1 MNTKNH
7 PWENIY
13 ARDGRIFTEP
23 FSAFSS
29 VVQKFNQNQCRNI
42 LDLGCGNGRH
52 VVALMNLNF
61 GVVGLDISPTGLS
74 LTQEWLEDEVL
85 PANLICGDMR
95 HSLPFK
101 ENCFDGLI
109 STQVIHHS
117 LLAEIR
123 LTISEI
129 WRVMTD
135 GGIAFVTV
143 AGKKHDDTPYD
154 EIEPGTFVPLE
165 GSEKGLPHHIFTEVE
180 LRAAFSDFE
189 IMDLDPRDQ
198 GRVLT
203 IWVRK
208 PSKEEKS
215 N

>member
-1 MNTKNH
+1 MNAKNH

-13 ARDGRIFTEP
+13 SRDGRIFTEP

-29 VVQKFNQNQCRNI
+29 VVQNFNQNQCRNI

-52 VVALMNLNF
+52 VVALMNLNL

-74 LTQEWLEDEVL
+74 LTQEWLEDEEL

-101 ENCFDGLI
+101 DNCFDGLI

-117 LLAEIR
+117 LLEEISH
-123 LTISEI
+123 TISEI

-135 GGIAFVTV
+135 GGIAFVTL
-143 AGKKHDDTPYD
+143 AGKKHDNLPYG

-165 GSEKGLPHHIFTEVE
+165 GSEKGLPHHIFTEKE
-180 LRAAFSDFE
+180 LFREFE
-189 IMDLDPRDQ
+189 IFQIQDISLRDK
-198 GRVLT
+198 GRVRA
-203 IWVRK
+203 IWLK
-208 PSKEEKS
+208 KIE
-215 N
+215 

>member
-1 MNTKNH
+1 MNAKNH

-23 FSAFSS
+23 FPAFSS
-29 VVQKFNQNQCRNI
+29 VVQKFTQNQCRRI

-61 GVVGLDISPTGLS
+61 KTIGIDISPTGLS
-74 LTQEWLEDEVL
+74 LTRKWLEEENL
-85 PANLICGDMR
+85 PANLVCGDIR
-95 HSLPFK
+95 HCLPFK
-101 ENCFDGLI
+101 KNSFDGLI

-143 AGKKHDDTPYD
+143 AGKKHQDTPYD
-154 EIEPGTFVPLE
+154 EIEPGTFVPLA
-165 GSEKGLPHHIFTEVE
+165 GTEKGLPHHIFTEDE
-180 LRAAFSDFE
+180 LWREFE
-189 IMDLDPRDQ
+189 HFQIQEIGPRDE
-198 GRVLT
+198 GRVLA
-203 IWVRK
+203 IWLKKVV
-208 PSKEEKS
+208 
-215 N
+215 

>member
-1 MNTKNH
+1 MNAKNH

-13 ARDGRIFTEP
+13 ARDGHIFTEP

-29 VVQKFNQNQCRNI
+29 VVQNFNQYQCRNI

-52 VVALMNLNF
+52 VVALMNLNL

-74 LTQEWLEDEVL
+74 LTQEWLEDEEL

-101 ENCFDGLI
+101 DNCFDGLI

-135 GGIAFVTV
+135 GGIAFVTL
-143 AGKKHDDTPYD
+143 AGKKHVDLPYD

-165 GSEKGLPHHIFTEVE
+165 GTEKGLPHHIFTEDE
-180 LRAAFSDFE
+180 LYREFE
-189 IMDLDPRDQ
+189 LFQIQEISLRDK
-198 GRVLT
+198 GRVRA
-203 IWVRK
+203 IWLKKAV
-208 PSKEEKS
+208 
-215 N
+215 

>member
-1 MNTKNH
+1 MNSKNH

-13 ARDGRIFTEP
+13 ARDGHIFTEP

-29 VVQKFNQNQCRNI
+29 VVQKFNQYQCRNI

-74 LTQEWLEDEVL
+74 LTQEWLEDEEL

-101 ENCFDGLI
+101 DNCFDGLI

-117 LLAEIR
+117 LLEEISH
-123 LTISEI
+123 TISEI

-135 GGIAFVTV
+135 GGIAFVTL
-143 AGKKHDDTPYD
+143 AGKKHDNLPYG

-165 GSEKGLPHHIFTEVE
+165 GSEKGLPHHIFTEKE
-180 LRAAFSDFE
+180 LFREFE
-189 IMDLDPRDQ
+189 IFQIQDISLRDK
-198 GRVLT
+198 GRVRA
-203 IWVRK
+203 IWLK
-208 PSKEEKS
+208 KIE
-215 N
+215 

>member
-1 MNTKNH
+1 MNAKNH

-13 ARDGRIFTEP
+13 SRDGRIFTEP

-29 VVQKFNQNQCRNI
+29 VVQNFNQNQCRNI

-52 VVALMNLNF
+52 VVALMNLNL

-74 LTQEWLEDEVL
+74 LTQEWLEDEEL

-101 ENCFDGLI
+101 DNCFDGLI

-123 LTISEI
+123 HTISEI

-135 GGIAFVTV
+135 GGIAFVTL
-143 AGKKHDDTPYD
+143 AGKKHVDLPYD

-165 GSEKGLPHHIFTEVE
+165 GSEKGLPHHIFTEKE
-180 LRAAFSDFE
+180 LFREFE
-189 IMDLDPRDQ
+189 NFQIQEISLKDK
-198 GRVLT
+198 GRVRA
-203 IWVRK
+203 IWLK
-208 PSKEEKS
+208 KIE
-215 N
+215 

>member
-1 MNTKNH
+1 MKTKNH

-23 FSAFSS
+23 FQAFSS
-29 VVQKFNQNQCRNI
+29 VAQKFAQNQCRRI

-52 VVALMNLNF
+52 MVALGNLKF
-61 GVVGLDISPTGLS
+61 ETVGLDISPSGLNLS
-74 LTQEWLEDEVL
+74 RKWLNDEQL
-85 PANLICGDMR
+85 PANLVCGDVR
-95 HSLPFK
+95 HSFPFK
-101 ENCFDGLI
+101 GNSFDGLI

-143 AGKKHDDTPYD
+143 AGKKHDDLSYK
-154 EIEPGTFVPLE
+154 EIEPGTYLPLE
-165 GSEKGLPHHIFTEVE
+165 GTEKGLPHHIFSVEE
-180 LRAAFSDFE
+180 LRQEFE
-189 IMDLDPRDQ
+189 RFQVLDTRYRDK
-198 GRVLT
+198 GRVLL
-203 IWVRK
+203 IWLKKVVL
-208 PSKEEKS
+208 KS
-215 N
+215 

>member
-1 MNTKNH
+1 MNAKNH

-29 VVQKFNQNQCRNI
+29 VAQIFNQNQCRNI

-61 GVVGLDISPTGLS
+61 STVGLDISPTGLS
-74 LTQEWLEDEVL
+74 LTREWLEDEEL
-85 PANLICGDMR
+85 PANLVCGDIR
-95 HSLPFK
+95 HSLPFR

-165 GSEKGLPHHIFTEVE
+165 GSEKGLPHHIFTEEEIYREFE
-180 LRAAFSDFE
+180 LFQIQEISLRDKERVRA
-189 IMDLDPRDQ
+189 
-198 GRVLT
+198 
-203 IWVRK
+203 IWLKKAV
-208 PSKEEKS
+208 
-215 N
+215 

>member
-1 MNTKNH
+1 MNAKNH

-23 FSAFSS
+23 IPAFNSIS
-29 VVQKFNQNQCRNI
+29 QKFNQNQCRRI

-52 VVALMNLNF
+52 VVALMNLGF
-61 GVVGLDISPTGLS
+61 ETVGLDISSSGLILS
-74 LTQEWLEDEVL
+74 REWLENEKM
-85 PANLICGDMR
+85 PANLVCGDMR

-101 ENCFDGLI
+101 ENRFDGLI

-117 LLAEIR
+117 LLSEIR

-143 AGKKHDDTPYD
+143 AGKKHADTPYN
-154 EIEPGTFVPLE
+154 EIEPGTFIPLE
-165 GSEKGLPHHIFTEVE
+165 GSEKGLPHHIFTEDE
-180 LRAAFSDFE
+180 LYREFE
-189 IMDLDPRDQ
+189 LFQIQEISLRDK
-198 GRVLT
+198 GRVRA
-203 IWVRK
+203 IWLKKAV
-208 PSKEEKS
+208 
-215 N
+215 